1 MLSEE
6 IVMKIEI
13 LILVNETVSV
23 RYLQKGNCSLNLIV
37 DGRVSSNHH

>member
-23 RYLQKGNCSLNLIV
+23 RYLQKGNCSLNRTV